1 MASIPKSSDI
11 AQLSVAERLKL
22 MDRIWNSLAPSAD
35 SLPLPEWHM
44 AEVELRLAAFA
55 EDGNRGRPVDEVFAE
70 LKRRL

>member
-44 AEVELRLAAFA
+44 AEVERRLAAFA